1 VGKRRHEKITSF
13 RVQPLS
19 FLSKLSLVSYFVV
32 FSCRR
37 KNAEDREVRTWVRE
51 VKTIRGAG
59 GRGEVCCVLYF
70 VQHLIENSDV
80 VLCKMSTSYLE
91 FW

>member
-1 VGKRRHEKITSF
+1 VGKRRHEKITFF

-32 FSCRR
+32 VSCRR

-59 GRGEVCCVLYF
+59 GRGEDTNRGGGKFVVCCTL
-70 VQHLIENSDV
+70 S
-80 VLCKMSTSYLE
+80 ST
-91 FW
+91 